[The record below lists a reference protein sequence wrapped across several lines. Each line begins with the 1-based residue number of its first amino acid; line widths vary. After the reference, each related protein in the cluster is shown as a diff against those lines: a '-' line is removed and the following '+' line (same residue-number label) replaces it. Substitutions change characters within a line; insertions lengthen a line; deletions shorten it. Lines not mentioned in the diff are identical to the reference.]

1 MIENIKKTFAEGT
14 PAAAIDGANPAEG
27 AGMSTSLRTST
38 EYHRLLAELQN
49 MGAAAK
55 VNPSDDPRYQQFI
68 QRFPSSNLVHMTLD
82 EYCVGKG
89 DGASFCWWLERGLQ
103 PLLGRY
109 MPGSSRGHIL
119 YFLRDGSVY
128 KNRAL
133 ESLTDEDALRYTLA
147 IQAAI
152 AITGDDED
160 WRWIDDDGEL
170 YRRAGVEPRVT
181 IGDGRKLR
189 LLSVYHPDIALP
201 INSSYHLG
209 HFLAKLGYPSADMPT
224 EKQPVARMLILRQYM
239 LKAREVVPDLTA
251 VGFMR
256 GLYAPS
262 LGLAPV
268 KEEGEDAVSS
278 LSELTIKLTDGA
290 IRNGYVRVPA
300 QQVLFPA
307 ENIADDEQA
316 TAKLFALDLPDGT
329 QIRTCLLA
337 NRRRIKA
344 RFNSL
349 FKYLQLVEG
358 DQLILVKLD
367 DGHYEMQLVRQDDD
381 GNGTDFESIVQSDG
395 DENMNKLPLNQILFG
410 PPGTGKTY
418 ETIITA
424 LQILDPVSVSEY
436 EKAIVSAIS
445 HQEQLAAR
453 KVLKARFDQL
463 CAENR
468 IRFVTFHQSFSYED
482 FVEGL
487 RAETDEATGQIR
499 YEVVDGVFKNLCKL
513 AEARITQQAE
523 APVEL
528 GGRTVWKMSLGN
540 TKGSDAG
547 IYEECVE
554 RGYVLLGYGGDIDF
568 SGCKSRTDVQQA
580 FTKAGVQ
587 LNGQNDYSLTS
598 VTAFVTRMKVGDLI
612 VVSDGNFK
620 FRAIGEITGDYQ
632 YKPHPEYDADY
643 SQMRPV
649 KWLRQYSPSL
659 PHSELLNGQFSQ
671 MTLYELRRPSLDKG
685 KLQTLLG
692 ASSTKGKH
700 TPFSVGQVFGRD
712 YQVVR
717 ATAELLE
724 LKKPNGNLLP
734 FSMVMLNEL
743 AEAVAARKISL
754 EDIRQKSAIEK
765 LSNSTLEP
773 YLVNG
778 YNNILSPLV
787 EYLCNAGGG
796 EDRHESS
803 DARVLIIDEINRG
816 NISRIF
822 GELITLIE
830 PSKRAGKAEVL
841 SVTLPY
847 SKEPFSVPAN
857 VYLIGTMNTADR
869 SLAGLDIALRRRF
882 TFTEMVP
889 KPELLDGVMVDDV
902 NIGQMLRVMNQR
914 ITVLLDRDHCLGHAY
929 FLPLQADPSLMRLA
943 EIFQQNIL
951 PLLREYFF
959 ADWERIRWVL
969 NDQNKPAGAA
979 FVVEDRALNLSALFP
994 GALDRLRQAPQWT
1007 LNEGAFEHIVSYRGI
1022 ATSDVAQA
1030 EADEVIG

>member
-1 MIENIKKTFAEGT
+1 MIENIKKTFAEVT
-14 PAAAIDGANPAEG
+14 PPAAIDRENPAEG
-27 AGMSTSLRTST
+27 AGVSASLPTST
-38 EYHRLLAELQN
+38 EYYRLLKELQK
-49 MGAAAK
+49 MGAAAMT
-55 VNPSDDPRYQQFI
+55 NPTQDLRYQQFI
-68 QRFPSSNLVHMTLD
+68 QRFPASNLVQMTLE

-89 DGASFCWWLERGLQ
+89 DGTSFCWWLERGLQ
-103 PLLGRY
+103 PVIGRY
-109 MPGSSRGHIL
+109 SPGTSRGHIL
-119 YFLRDGSVY
+119 YFLQDGSVY
-128 KNRAL
+128 KNRLL
-133 ESLTDEDALRYTLA
+133 ESLSDEDALRYTLA

-160 WRWIDDDGEL
+160 WSWIDDDGEL
-170 YRRAGVEPRVT
+170 YRRAGVEPCVT

-189 LLSVYHPDIALP
+189 LLSAYHPDVALP

-209 HFLAKLGYPSADMPT
+209 HFLAKLGYPSAEMPT
-224 EKQPVARMLILRQYM
+224 EQHPVARMLLLRQYM
-239 LKAREVVPDLTA
+239 LQAREVVPGLTA

-268 KEEGEDAVSS
+268 KEDSEDAASS

-290 IRNGYVRVPA
+290 IRNGYVRVPTP
-300 QQVLFPA
+300 QVLFPA
-307 ENIADDEQA
+307 ESIADDEQA

-337 NRRRIKA
+337 NRGRIKA

-349 FKYLQLVEG
+349 FKRLQLVEG
-358 DQLILVKLD
+358 DQLILTKLD
-367 DGHYEMQLVRQDDD
+367 DSHYEMQLVRQEADS
-381 GNGTDFESIVQSDG
+381 NATDIKHTVQSDQ
-395 DENMNKLPLNQILFG
+395 DDKMNKPPLNQILFG

-418 ETIITA
+418 ETIFAA
-424 LQILDPVSVSEY
+424 LQILDPVSEY
-436 EKAIVSAIS
+436 EYKEAIVAATS

-453 KVLKARFDQL
+453 EVLKARFDQL
-463 CAENR
+463 CTENR

-487 RAETDEATGQIR
+487 RAETDEDTGQIR
-499 YEVVDGVFKNLCKL
+499 YEVVDGVFKSLCEL
-513 AEARITQQAE
+513 AEVKITQQAE
-523 APVEL
+523 ASVEL
-528 GGRTVWKMSLGN
+528 GSRTVWKMSLGN
-540 TKGSDAG
+540 TKGSDAR

-554 RGYVLLGYGGDIDF
+554 YGYALLGYGGGIDF

-587 LNGQNDYSLTS
+587 LDGQNDYSLTS
-598 VTAFVTRMKVGDLI
+598 VTTFVTRMQVGDLI

-671 MTLYELRRPSLDKG
+671 MTLYELRSPTLDKG

-700 TPFSVGQVFGRD
+700 RPFSVGQVFGRD

-717 ATAELLE
+717 ATEELLE

-734 FSMVMLNEL
+734 FSMRMLHEL
-743 AEAVAARKISL
+743 AEAVVAGKISV

-765 LSNSTLEP
+765 LSDATLEP

-787 EYLCNAGGG
+787 EYLCNAGDD
-796 EDRHESS
+796 EDQHESS

-830 PSKRAGKAEVL
+830 PSKRAGAAEAL

-882 TFTEMVP
+882 TFTEMAP
-889 KPELLDGVMVDDV
+889 KPELLYGVMVGGV
-902 NIGQMLRVMNQR
+902 NIGQMLRVMNLR
-914 ITVLLDRDHCLGHAY
+914 ITVLLDRDHCLGHSY
-929 FLPLQADPSLMRLA
+929 FIPLQADPSLTRLA
-943 EIFQQNIL
+943 EIFRQNIL
-951 PLLREYFF
+951 PLLQEYFF

-969 NDQNKPAGAA
+969 NDQNKSAGAA
-979 FVVEDRALNLSALFP
+979 FVVEDRALNLSAIFS
-994 GALDRLRQAPQWT
+994 GVQDRLRQAPQWM
-1007 LNEGAFEHIVSYRGI
+1007 LNQEAFDNIAAYRGI
-1022 ATSDVAQA
+1022 AAPDVAQP